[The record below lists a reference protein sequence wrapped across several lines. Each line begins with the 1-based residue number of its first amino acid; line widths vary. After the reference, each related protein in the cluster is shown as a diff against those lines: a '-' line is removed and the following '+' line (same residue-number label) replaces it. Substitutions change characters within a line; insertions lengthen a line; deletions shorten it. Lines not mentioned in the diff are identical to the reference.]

1 MINIYITKS
10 KHVHMY
16 NLWSYFR
23 SRDGSVGIVT
33 RYGLEGPG
41 IESRWRRDFPHL
53 SRPAPRPTQPPVQ
66 WVPGLSRGKGGRGVV
81 LTTHPHLA
89 CRGSRKRVELY
100 LYSPW
105 EVFKACNRVGPSL
118 YFTTDTFSCLQLA
131 LFLTFFNNISSKQ
144 SRVSW
149 RQTRYLSRYSY
160 YATGWTTKELRF
172 DSLIGKGSIFY
183 SKLSWPQ
190 LGSSQSSINDCPR
203 VIFPEGNR
211 MGHESDHSPPSSN
224 KFKNEWSYTSA
235 PPICLHR
242 VDRDNFTF
250 FAFIVV

>member
-1 MINIYITKS
+1 MVWGWNSGGGEI
-10 KHVHMY
+10 
-16 NLWSYFR
+16 FR
-23 SRDGSVGIVT
+23 IRPDWPWGAPSGFREI
-33 RYGLEGPG
+33 PG
-41 IESRWRRDFPHL
+41 
-53 SRPAPRPTQPPVQ
+53 
-66 WVPGLSRGKGGRGVV
+66 GKEEA
-81 LTTHPHLA
+81 A

-190 LGSSQSSINDCPR
+190 LASSQSSINDCPR

-235 PPICLHR
+235 PPICLHCLHSYNCTLVPIFSKTYR
-242 VDRDNFTF
+242 PLL
-250 FAFIVV
+250 